1 MIIPKKIKVGD
12 RIGIVATARKISLY
26 EISPAKKILE
36 SWGLEV
42 VFGKFLF
49 ESKNQF
55 AGSIE
60 QRIVDLQAMIDDDTI
75 SAILCARGGY
85 GTVQI
90 IDRLDFSNLIRKPK
104 WVIGF
109 SDITVLHSHLN
120 QLGLSTLHSTMPIN
134 FLDNTKKS
142 LNSLRNALFNS
153 KNSIST
159 SAHRL
164 NKLGLVETEIVGGN
178 LSIIY
183 SLLGSASD
191 INTDGKILFI
201 EDLDEYLYHVD
212 RMIINIKRNFKF
224 HKLKGMIVGSMS
236 NMHDN
241 NISFGRTVEE
251 IILGHSEEYNFPICF
266 DFPAGHLND
275 NQSIILGMRSTLE
288 IHENGVNLSQF

>member
-26 EISPAKKILE
+26 ELSHAKKILE

-49 ESKNQF
+49 KSKNQF
-55 AGSIE
+55 AGDIE
-60 QRIVDLQAMIDDDTI
+60 QRIFDLQAMIDDDTI

-90 IDRLDFSNLIRKPK
+90 IDRVDFSNLIRKPK

-134 FLDNTKKS
+134 FIDNTKKS

-153 KNSIST
+153 KNSIAT
-159 SAHRL
+159 SPHRL

-241 NISFGRTVEE
+241 NISFGRTAEE
-251 IILGHSEEYNFPICF
+251 IILGHTEEYNFPICF

-275 NQSIILGMRSTLE
+275 NQSIIFGMRSTLE
-288 IHENGVNLSQF
+288 INENGVNLSQF

>member
-153 KNSIST
+153 ENSIST

>member
-1 MIIPKKIKVGD
+1 MIKPKKIKVGD

>member
-1 MIIPKKIKVGD
+1 MIKPKKIKVGD

-275 NQSIILGMRSTLE
+275 NQSIIFGMRSTLE

>member
-153 KNSIST
+153 ENSIST

-275 NQSIILGMRSTLE
+275 NQSIIFGMRSTLE

>member
-1 MIIPKKIKVGD
+1 MIKPKKIKVGD

-153 KNSIST
+153 ENSIST

>member
-275 NQSIILGMRSTLE
+275 NQSIIFGMRSTLE